1 MYALNYSEQ
10 QHVRQHKYTHLYK
23 YVYLC
28 KWETKNS
35 AATCFQPPTLRL
47 ICVQPRVLKGIRTI
61 AANQNAQDWPR
72 IWSKALNDYNWP
84 NFSFGRI
91 RGGVH

>member
-1 MYALNYSEQ
+1 M
-10 QHVRQHKYTHLYK
+10 
-23 YVYLC
+23 YLC

-35 AATCFQPPTLRL
+35 AATCFQRPTLRL
-47 ICVQPRVLKGIRTI
+47 ICVQPRVLKGIRTT
-61 AANQNAQDWPR
+61 AAKQNAQDWPR
-72 IWSKALNDYNWP
+72 IWSNVSDDYNWR